1 MFTCRGGSSC
11 PMHSAPPSLGLGAPA
26 PNSAQPS
33 PEKEPQ
39 ISRQTSP
46 QILVST
52 AWKSGRSHHDTV
64 AKNWPWPAAKWS
76 GWFAVVVVGPFLL
89 FRAGS
94 CLLRAATA
102 LACCS
107 FRWKSVKLWGGGVLL
122 EPARGKVTGFFGPK
136 PPRTYL
142 GPVFYDQ
149 VRSDL
154 VLLQI
159 IYPMMPTYISCRKYS
174 RANPS

>member
-39 ISRQTSP
+39 VSRQTSP
-46 QILVST
+46 PILVSEIGPISWHGCEKLT
-52 AWKSGRSHHDTV
+52 LTSGKVVRLVCSS
-64 AKNWPWPAAKWS
+64 S
-76 GWFAVVVVGPFLL
+76 GWAFSAFPRGQLL
-89 FRAGS
+89 APRRHCS
-94 CLLRAATA
+94 
-102 LACCS
+102 CCS

-142 GPVFYDQ
+142 GPVFYGQ

-159 IYPMMPTYISCRKYS
+159 IYPIMPIL
-174 RANPS
+174 